1 MSAEDQAIVRILVR
15 DYLDARNFEA
25 AYTIIQGML
34 KGATGSSDL
43 NYLAGVALD
52 GLGKKMPPSTS

>member
-1 MSAEDQAIVRILVR
+1 VR
-15 DYLDARNFEA
+15 DYLDVRNFEA
-25 AYTIIQGML
+25 AIRSSKGMIN
-34 KGATGSSDL
+34 GAPDNSDL